1 MAAPWGKTGQ
11 ICILG
16 VRLAIGIA
24 GCHRAGNLELFAV
37 VNRIGDNVIEGIPFK
52 QESHKAADIVRNV
65 VLLGQTGANFEPA
78 ELVYTTTTCDSNN
91 PKYIAS
97 PIQPASTAS

>member
-1 MAAPWGKTGQ
+1 MAFCKTVTDESVAAPWGKTGQ

-78 ELVYTTTTCDSNN
+78 ELVYTTATCDSNN
-91 PKYIAS
+91 P
-97 PIQPASTAS
+97 